1 MKKPIL
7 GLLLVAA
14 LGAAAWWYFAENPV
28 DASSDLVLYGN
39 VDIRETDLAFN
50 NNEHIHQVLVQEG
63 DRVRK
68 GQLLATLHRSRRQA
82 EVNAAAA
89 RVKARE
95 AALARLLAGSR
106 PEEIRQATANVA
118 AADARLADARAT
130 YERTRDL
137 SRRQA
142 ASAQA
147 LDDAQAALNTARAN
161 LKVAEAAL
169 ALAEEGPR
177 AEDIEEARAMLM
189 ADKAQLELAEEV
201 LADTELHAPAD
212 GVIRNR
218 ILQPGD
224 MVSPQTPVLT
234 LALTDPVW
242 VRAYAPE
249 TVLGKLVLGTSAVIT
264 TDSFPDK
271 QYTGWV
277 GYVSPTAEFTP
288 KNVETTELRTRLV
301 YQVRVFVCN
310 PQGELRLGMP
320 ATVTIAIAQEQ
331 TQTPAQDGQAPPDC
345 ARSQVE

>member
-7 GLLLVAA
+7 GLVLLVAI
-14 LGAAAWWYFAENPV
+14 GAAVWWYLSDSETA
-28 DASSDLVLYGN
+28 ASTDLVLYGN

-50 NNEHIHQVLVQEG
+50 NNEHIHQILVQEG
-63 DRVRK
+63 DKVTK
-68 GQLLATLHRSRRQA
+68 GQLLATLHRSRHEA
-82 EVNAAAA
+82 EMRAAAA

-95 AALARLLAGSR
+95 AALARLVAGSR
-106 PEEIRQATANVA
+106 PEEIRQAKANVA
-118 AADARLADARAT
+118 AAQARLADARAT
-130 YERTRDL
+130 YDRTRDL

-147 LDDAQAALNTARAN
+147 FDDAQAALNTASAN

-169 ALAEEGPR
+169 ALAEQGPR

-189 ADKAQLELAEEV
+189 ADKAQLELSKEI
-201 LADTELHAPAD
+201 LADTELFAPND
-212 GVIRNR
+212 GIIRNR
-218 ILQPGD
+218 ILEPGD

-234 LALTDPVW
+234 LALNDPVW

-249 TVLGKLVLGTSAVIT
+249 TALGKLVLGTSAKVT
-264 TDSFPDK
+264 TDSFPEK
-271 QYTGWV
+271 SYTGWV

-310 PQGELRLGMP
+310 PAGELRLGMP
-320 ATVTIAIAQEQ
+320 ATVTIALDAGTAEQ
-331 TQTPAQDGQAPPDC
+331 AETPPDC
-345 ARSQVE
+345 SRPQAD